1 MKQCI
6 NLIIKIFFKVEN
18 WLKSVEAGLK
28 SKECGDSV
36 LGVEALLAKHKNV
49 ESSIR
54 SQLAP
59 GAAFDA
65 LEQRAKEM
73 IKQGHSKSSLIQVIL
88 EDVHAGKRDLEQ
100 LANARRQLLEHS
112 LMYQNFLLNYYDCVQ
127 WIKGTSRSKIQ
138 FQIDYQNLISNLIK
152 TEKTATAMDKNYA
165 DLTNL
170 QTKIQRH
177 ATFTSDLKKSGQ
189 KRVDDIHSEAD
200 ALRPRSDLDEMLS
213 DLDSQWLALKQAT
226 DIKRKR
232 LDDAYKCV
240 HFTRQCDDLSAWFDE
255 AELELGSDDQGR
267 DLASCKL
274 LLLRH
279 ETLVKQIDSQREK
292 LADLEGQLAASKEN
306 FMFGKMQ
313 EAFNAVKQRYL
324 NLTEPCS
331 IRHDNLDESLRLFEV
346 CHELDDLTQ
355 WTQERL
361 SHVGSVEQIHV
372 TSLDET
378 KKLLN
383 KHEQLCAELKQQQP
397 VYVSL
402 QKTTKQLIDR
412 KHFSHALLATKLSDL
427 EQKWTRL
434 ADLVDQ
440 KSVRLEQVLEMQV
453 YFAEV
458 DEFNE
463 WLKEKQVDLLSPD
476 YGNNRIH

>member
-1 MKQCI
+1 
-6 NLIIKIFFKVEN
+6 
-18 WLKSVEAGLK
+18 
-28 SKECGDSV
+28 
-36 LGVEALLAKHKNV
+36 
-49 ESSIR
+49 
-54 SQLAP
+54 
-59 GAAFDA
+59 
-65 LEQRAKEM
+65 
-73 IKQGHSKSSLIQVIL
+73 
-88 EDVHAGKRDLEQ
+88 
-100 LANARRQLLEHS
+100 
-112 LMYQNFLLNYYDCVQ
+112 
-127 WIKGTSRSKIQ
+127 
-138 FQIDYQNLISNLIK
+138 
-152 TEKTATAMDKNYA
+152 MDKNYA

-306 FMFGKMQ
+306 FMFAKMQ

-476 YGNNRIH
+476 YGNNHIY